1 MWSHEGHLG
10 ESFRPF
16 PSALAVGQS
25 FHVHMKNGWIWENG
39 GSVGIALQ
47 NAASNT
53 LWEFYFNGGD
63 DDYSITGG
71 TTDIGWTDVGI
82 DIVFTVTSAGN
93 YSVDITP
100 VGGTKR
106 TYTGT
111 FTGDIAQFRAWS
123 YSNGTNDGQNS
134 NRDYFIG
141 AMKITSLGSGGT
153 QVYSD
158 FVVVTR
164 EAPAN
169 APEIVGYNLQT
180 GGGAMNLSILSSQIG
195 TTYAIWESP
204 TLIPTQNWQKVQ
216 GSSKPGTGGAIDLT
230 ITNMILP
237 LNFYRIGI
245 E

>member
-1 MWSHEGHLG
+1 MFEWC
-10 ESFRPF
+10 
-16 PSALAVGQS
+16 
-25 FHVHMKNGWIWENG
+25 
-39 GSVGIALQ
+39 
-47 NAASNT
+47 
-53 LWEFYFNGGD
+53 
-63 DDYSITGG
+63 
-71 TTDIGWTDVGI
+71 
-82 DIVFTVTSAGN
+82 TVLEQKWPDA
-93 YSVDITP
+93 
-100 VGGTKR
+100 KR

-111 FTGDIAQFRAWS
+111 FSGDIAKFRAWS

-164 EAPAN
+164 EAHAN
-169 APEIVGYNLQT
+169 APEIVGFNLQT

-216 GSSKPGTGGAIDLT
+216 GSSKSGTGGAIDLA
-230 ITNMILP
+230 ITNMLLP